1 MTRSRRGVVVAAC
14 GLIVFAFA
22 AAAHGQP
29 APTQPFAPDWGMLAG
44 WDVFTKKSCGQCHSV
59 RGVGG
64 TAGPDLARVQS
75 GTGFYELGAALWN
88 HLPRMGERM
97 REGRIER
104 PALTAADVSNLLAFL
119 FTAAYR
125 DESGN
130 PKTGEALFASKG
142 CVQCHAVGAKGGAIG
157 PALDALKGAN
167 SPVLVAAAM
176 WNHGPRMAQAME
188 VKGVARPTFKGRELV
203 DVIAYVV
210 SAASDGSA
218 PTAQVIPG
226 TPERGEKLF
235 AEKSC
240 ATCHAVG
247 GGSRAAGRRGAG
259 APPSEA
265 SESKGGKIGPVLGG
279 RAHHVSLTD
288 FAGLM
293 WNHGPAMWARMKAH
307 GVAVPQLTGQDMAD
321 VVAYLY
327 ASHYFDAAAG
337 QAGRGRQLVQ
347 SKGCVGCHS
356 VGGKG
361 GTVAADFATSTVVG
375 SPSGVIAAMWNHGA
389 RMEGQAQKQETS
401 LPMLTGQELA
411 DVTAYLGSLTRPRPP
426 QKKAK

>member
-1 MTRSRRGVVVAAC
+1 MIRVIRCWIIGVC
-14 GLIVFAFA
+14 GLIVAFA
-22 AAAHGQP
+22 TSAQAQQT
-29 APTQPFAPDWGMLAG
+29 PTQPFAPDWGMLAG

-64 TAGPDLARVQS
+64 KVGPDLARVPS
-75 GTGFYELGAALWN
+75 GNGFYQLGAAMWN

-97 REGRIER
+97 REQRIER
-104 PALTAADVSNLLAFL
+104 PPLTAGDVSNLLAFL

-125 DESGN
+125 DESGD
-130 PKTGEALFASKG
+130 PKAGERVFAAKG
-142 CVQCHAVGAKGGAIG
+142 CVQCHAVGGKGGAIG

-188 VKGVARPTFKGRELV
+188 VKGVERPTFKGRELV

-210 SAASDGSA
+210 SAAGDSSA

-226 TPERGEKLF
+226 TPERGQKLF

-240 ATCHAVG
+240 STCHAVG
-247 GGSRAAGRRGAG
+247 GR
-259 APPSEA
+259 
-265 SESKGGKIGPVLGG
+265 GGKVGPALGG

-293 WNHGPAMWARMKAH
+293 WNHGPAMWAKMKER

-321 VVAYLY
+321 IVAYLY
-327 ASHYFDAAAG
+327 TTHYFDGLAG
-337 QAGRGRQLVQ
+337 QATRGQQLVQ
-347 SKGCVGCHS
+347 GKGCVACHS
-356 VGGKG
+356 IRGKG
-361 GTVAADFATSTVVG
+361 GTAAADFATSTVVG
-375 SPSGVIAAMWNHGA
+375 SPSAVIAAMWNHGA
-389 RMEGQAQKQETS
+389 RMESQAQKQETS
-401 LPMLTGQELA
+401 LPVLSGQELA
-411 DVTAYLGSLTRPRPP
+411 DITAYLGSLARSRTP
-426 QKKAK
+426 QKKSK